1 MTEEETTITQTEDK
15 KSTRT
20 KKQYVLPHE
29 RGWQVKLEGSS
40 KATKV
45 FKTKA
50 EAGCTPNSSPRTR
63 TQPSCVRRRT
73 VRSRRKSERAERE

>member
-1 MTEEETTITQTEDK
+1 MTEEETTITQTEEK

-50 EAGCTPNSSPRTR
+50 EAEEYAKQLAKNQST
-63 TQPSCVRRRT
+63 T
-73 VRSRRKSERAERE
+73 VMRQKKDGKLQKKRY

>member
-45 FKTKA
+45 FNA
-50 EAGCTPNSSPRTR
+50 IFSPNWSMAYSVPLL
-63 TQPSCVRRRT
+63 SL
-73 VRSRRKSERAERE
+73 